1 MQSNRTKSGSSI
13 LVPCVPWLDGALAQL
28 DAIEKL
34 PDGWN
39 SNGAAAPESNLV
51 EAGRRFLMRLCS
63 TADEI
68 SRPHI
73 NPTPSGGVQFE
84 WEAGPKY
91 LEVEIVGEN
100 AVSLLFEGPKEFL
113 ELPDNVMNDETLEM
127 IVQHARLVSLS

>member
-1 MQSNRTKSGSSI
+1 MESNKAKSGSSI
-13 LVPCVPWLDGALAQL
+13 LAPCVPWLDDALAQL

-34 PDGWN
+34 LDGWN
-39 SNGAAAPESNLV
+39 SNGAAAPESSLV
-51 EAGRRFLMRLCS
+51 EAGRRFLRRIGG

-73 NPTPSGGVQFE
+73 NPIPSGGVQFE

-100 AVSLLFEGPKEFL
+100 AVSLLFESPDEVHELTDRALTDDIL
-113 ELPDNVMNDETLEM
+113 E
-127 IVQHARLVSLS
+127 IVIHYARSVSL